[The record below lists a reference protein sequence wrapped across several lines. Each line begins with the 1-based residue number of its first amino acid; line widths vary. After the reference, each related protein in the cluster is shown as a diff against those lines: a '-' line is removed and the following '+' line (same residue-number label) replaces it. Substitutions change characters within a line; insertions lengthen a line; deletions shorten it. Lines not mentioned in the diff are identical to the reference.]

1 MQLVYQIK
9 SSFEKNL
16 DTLGIFIDL
25 SKSFDRVDHKIL
37 ITKLETYGVK
47 GTNLQWFKGY
57 LRIVNNSLH
66 MKTSLLL
73 I

>member
-37 ITKLETYGVK
+37 ITKLEIYGVK